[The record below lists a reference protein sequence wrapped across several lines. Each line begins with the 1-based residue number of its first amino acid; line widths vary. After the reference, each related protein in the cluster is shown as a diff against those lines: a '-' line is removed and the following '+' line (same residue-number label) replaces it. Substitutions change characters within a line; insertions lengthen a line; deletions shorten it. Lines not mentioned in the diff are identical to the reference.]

1 MLDLAESLLQ
11 AGSKMTALTDAARK
25 GDTVVIR
32 AFSAAGANV
41 NFTEDGA
48 NPLHHAAR
56 RGHTD
61 IVKLLIA
68 AGADVNAHGNTRF
81 ADASLKDTPLYSAAR
96 GGHPDIAK
104 ALIAGADDP
113 NAKNYYKRTSL
124 HSAAVRFDM
133 GFGKILVYSG
143 SHINLEDMNRNNPTD
158 LAHKNR
164 YNYLGY
170 DDGNDLVYEAV
181 SSDSRDK
188 EANKFQIEIAK
199 AFLEAS
205 DHDKVLNKE
214 NKIPTDLRL
223 RRIQQKLSRFRLM
236 PVMIS
241 TPQMLTGALPCTL
254 RRRKA
259 KRRSLR
265 RSLRLVPMLMPRMS
279 RAIPYCTLR
288 ERKAKQM
295 LSGLSLKLA
304 RISMPW
310 TITAIPL
317 CTLP

>member
-1 MLDLAESLLQ
+1 M
-11 AGSKMTALTDAARK
+11 
-25 GDTVVIR
+25 
-32 AFSAAGANV
+32 
-41 NFTEDGA
+41 
-48 NPLHHAAR
+48 
-56 RGHTD
+56 
-61 IVKLLIA
+61 
-68 AGADVNAHGNTRF
+68 
-81 ADASLKDTPLYSAAR
+81 
-96 GGHPDIAK
+96 
-104 ALIAGADDP
+104 
-113 NAKNYYKRTSL
+113 
-124 HSAAVRFDM
+124 RFDV
-133 GFGKILVYSG
+133 GFGKVLVYSS

-158 LAHKNR
+158 LAHKNG

-170 DDGNDLVYEAV
+170 DDGNDLVYEIV

-188 EANKFQIEIAK
+188 EANKFQTEIAK

-214 NKIPTDLRL
+214 SKIPTDLRL

-259 KRRSLR
+259 K
-265 RSLRLVPMLMPRMS
+265 P
-279 RAIPYCTLR
+279 
-288 ERKAKQM
+288 M

-310 TITAIPL
+310 NDNGNTPL
-317 CTLP
+317 NVAVKKGKTDVVKALIEVGASVDTTSKNGLTP